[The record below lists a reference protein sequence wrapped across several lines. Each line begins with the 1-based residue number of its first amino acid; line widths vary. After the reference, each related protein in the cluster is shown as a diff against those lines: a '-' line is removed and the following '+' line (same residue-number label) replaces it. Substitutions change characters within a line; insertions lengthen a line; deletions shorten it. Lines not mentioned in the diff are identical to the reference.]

1 MKFLTLN
8 GKEKNVTINKYL
20 VDWAHKV
27 SAPQKL
33 VKDFLKPYWKAD
45 VVLEEFRIP
54 ECLLRVDL
62 LNISKKVALEVSPA
76 QHFEFNSHF
85 HKTKIGYL
93 NSIKRDFDKEK
104 WAIANNFKFVE
115 IIDEDMEKLSR
126 QLFWEK
132 FDIML

>member
-1 MKFLTLN
+1 MKFLTVS
-8 GKEKNVTINKYL
+8 GKPKNVTITKYL
-20 VDWAHKV
+20 VDWNRKV

-45 VVLEEFRIP
+45 VILEEFILP
-54 ECLLRVDL
+54 GSLLRADL
-62 LNISKKVALEVSPA
+62 ININKNILLEISPA

-85 HKTKIGYL
+85 HKTKVGYL
-93 NSIKRDFDKEK
+93 NSIKRDFQKEQ
-104 WAIANNFKFVE
+104 WAIKNGFKFVE